1 MRYQRTVFRAWK
13 AYFLIQFK
21 VKRKYQA
28 KLTQFVR
35 SAFVAWAGVS
45 HTQHR
50 LRLTTYQVRRN
61 LGCVVWVFV
70 ACVVVRMNCSLCVS
84 SAAFT
89 RARLICVVQC
99 GELTISSTLIDLNRT
114 GRSTR
119 A

>member
-1 MRYQRTVFRAWK
+1 MLQVKYNQKRVDNFSRMRYQRTVFRAWK

-50 LRLTTYQVRRN
+50 LRLTTYQVR
-61 LGCVVWVFV
+61 
-70 ACVVVRMNCSLCVS
+70 
-84 SAAFT
+84 
-89 RARLICVVQC
+89 
-99 GELTISSTLIDLNRT
+99 
-114 GRSTR
+114 
-119 A
+119 

>member
-1 MRYQRTVFRAWK
+1 MFLARILSDSAMLSILQVKYNQKRVDNFSRMRYQRTVFRAWK

-61 LGCVVWVFV
+61 LGCVVW
-70 ACVVVRMNCSLCVS
+70 
-84 SAAFT
+84 
-89 RARLICVVQC
+89 
-99 GELTISSTLIDLNRT
+99 
-114 GRSTR
+114 
-119 A
+119 